1 MNTQAIQYN
10 NSNVHLSW
18 YVPEALIRKLFWDP
32 SNLSKSR
39 IRCDKFLISFKTY
52 ILEKTIR
59 IKLGEKKEV
68 KREEI
73 RNLKKCL
80 DEIINSYKFTV
91 SAHLNDDQKF
101 LNKLV
106 EINKWIIELNGGRTT
121 TMIEDVDPSKLGQI
135 KLPPPGTVKI
145 HKP

>member
-1 MNTQAIQYN
+1 M
-10 NSNVHLSW
+10 
-18 YVPEALIRKLFWDP
+18 
-32 SNLSKSR
+32 
-39 IRCDKFLISFKTY
+39 
-52 ILEKTIR
+52 
-59 IKLGEKKEV
+59 KLGEKKEV

-73 RNLKKCL
+73 SNLKKCL

-101 LNKLV
+101 LNILV